1 MDPSATRLVGRT
13 GVAVTQLGLGGASY
27 GELFHKVPEQD
38 AFGAIQA
45 AWDGGVRYYDTAPWY
60 GRGLSELRTGAGLR
74 DRPRVGVRA
83 VDQDRP
89 LAQGVARIRT
99 TTARRGSAVRPSRWS
114 STTPTTASCGRTSR
128 ASSAGLARYDLAV
141 IHDLDHLY
149 HGDGVRFEGF
159 LAQLATSG
167 WRAITELKASG
178 LIRGI
183 GAGVNELGMIP
194 RFLDIVDLDF
204 FLVAMPYTL
213 LHQEVLD
220 AEFPA
225 CVERGIGFVI
235 GAPYQS
241 GILATGPRE
250 GANADYG
257 TPTAGAQR
265 DGRACS
271 GRLRAPWRA
280 ARGRS
285 PPVPAGPPERRGGH
299 PGRPLCGPRPAQPRG
314 LPAGHPG
321 RPVGRTQAR
330 GSAPSGRAG
339 PGVSQD
345 ARLGAAVEF
354 TRASQVDAGEIMT
367 VQRAA
372 FVREAQLYHD
382 PDVPPLV
389 ETLDQIRD
397 AIAHGER
404 GGRPGRWPC
413 RGRGPGRRPR
423 SSRPYRAAGGRTRP
437 PGSGDRPG
445 SAEGCRGQRRG

>member
-74 DRPRVGVRA
+74 DHPRSEYVLSTKIGRWLKASQVPDYDGTPWFGGAPFEVVFDYTYDGIMRA
-83 VDQDRP
+83 YEQSQLR
-89 LAQGVARIRT
+89 L
-99 TTARRGSAVRPSRWS
+99 
-114 STTPTTASCGRTSR
+114 
-128 ASSAGLARYDLAV
+128 GLARYDLAV

-159 LAQLATSG
+159 LTQLATSG

-178 LIRGI
+178 LVRGI

-241 GILATGPRE
+241 GDPRHWS
-250 GANADYG
+250 
-257 TPTAGAQR
+257 T
-265 DGRACS
+265 
-271 GRLRAPWRA
+271 
-280 ARGRS
+280 
-285 PPVPAGPPERRGGH
+285 
-299 PGRPLCGPRPAQPRG
+299 
-314 LPAGHPG
+314 
-321 RPVGRTQAR
+321 
-330 GSAPSGRAG
+330 
-339 PGVSQD
+339 
-345 ARLGAAVEF
+345 
-354 TRASQVDAGEIMT
+354 
-367 VQRAA
+367 
-372 FVREAQLYHD
+372 
-382 PDVPPLV
+382 
-389 ETLDQIRD
+389 
-397 AIAHGER
+397 
-404 GGRPGRWPC
+404 
-413 RGRGPGRRPR
+413 
-423 SSRPYRAAGGRTRP
+423 
-437 PGSGDRPG
+437 
-445 SAEGCRGQRRG
+445 